1 MSIRAADL
9 GKVFRFLRD
18 HGEPS
23 PPDAFARPMLQELG
37 ALFAADTVEYFE
49 LRRSDRLGLA
59 YTTNRDLD
67 DPPELVE
74 AWEAYRHQ
82 NPLGAFRWRP
92 ADGPRRLSS
101 VIGSRQLRRLEYFDT
116 YLRPSRIRDQL
127 KVWLWHSEESAVCI
141 SLDRSDGAFSE
152 RDAVTLEVLQPHLA
166 ALHLS
171 ARASGTK
178 GANGANGATDPEAT
192 LTRREAQVLSCLA
205 AGRSNAEIA
214 ELLVISP
221 ATVRKH
227 LENAYAKLGVRS
239 RGEAVSALMRLER
252 PASPSSDA

>member
-9 GKVFRFLRD
+9 GRVFRFLHD
-18 HGEPS
+18 HGDAS
-23 PPDAFARPMLQELG
+23 PPDALARPMLQELG
-37 ALFAADTVEYFE
+37 ALFTADTVEYFE
-49 LRRSDRLGLA
+49 LRKSDRMGMA
-59 YTTNRDLD
+59 YTTNRDLG

-101 VIGSRQLRRLEYFDT
+101 VIGPRQLRRLEYFDT
-116 YLRPSRIRDQL
+116 YLRPSLIRDQL
-127 KVWLWHSEESAVCI
+127 KVWLWTSEETAVCI
-141 SLDRSDGAFSE
+141 SLDRSDGTFSE
-152 RDAVTLEVLQPHLA
+152 RDSAALEVLQPHLA
-166 ALHLS
+166 ALHLG
-171 ARASGTK
+171 RD
-178 GANGANGATDPEAT
+178 NRGATDPEAT

-205 AGRSNAEIA
+205 TGRSNAEIA

-227 LENAYAKLGVRS
+227 LEHAYAKLGVRS
-239 RGEAVSALMRLER
+239 RGEAVSALMRLAR
-252 PASPSSDA
+252 PASRSPDA